1 MKKVLILTTSTGQGH
16 NQAADSIIEAFN
28 NTDFECI
35 KHDFL
40 IDNKIINKVI
50 VIGYEI
56 FASKFPKSYGLFYK
70 LTDKNYINKSNI
82 FIFLPIIKK
91 LSSYINKEKPDVI
104 IGTHPFTV
112 DMITYLK
119 GKGLNTPFVSVI
131 TDFKAHYTYINP
143 LVDSYI
149 TASESTKDY
158 LISQGIKEDIIYPIG
173 IPIKSNFYD
182 KNEEISSIK
191 NDGYF
196 NLLLMSGSMGLNNIS
211 YVLDELLKNENKL
224 RITVVCGNNEYLK
237 KSLLSKTDYDHTSK
251 KLHILGFSNDIS
263 SLMDYCDVLISKPGG
278 LTSTEAIVKN
288 IPLIIPFA
296 IPGQELDNT
305 EFLVSN
311 NYAYSLKNYS
321 EINDVINML
330 IKNPD
335 ILLKMKKNL
344 NKLSSS
350 YCKAKIVD
358 ICNDLIKRNTSI
370 SEEKELLHQ

>member
-40 IDNKIINKVI
+40 VENKILNKIIVL
-50 VIGYEI
+50 GYQI
-56 FASKFPKSYGLFYK
+56 FASKFPKLYGFFYK
-70 LTDKNYINKSNI
+70 LTDRNYINKSNT

-91 LSSYINKEKPDVI
+91 LSSYINREKPDII

-112 DMITYLK
+112 DMVTYLK
-119 GKGLNTPFVSVI
+119 SKGLNIPFISVI
-131 TDFKAHYTYINP
+131 TDFKAHYTYIND

-158 LISQGIKEDIIYPIG
+158 LVSQGIKESIIFPIG
-173 IPIKSNFYD
+173 IPIKSNFYN
-182 KNEEISSIK
+182 KNQEVSLIR

-211 YVLDELLKNENKL
+211 YVLDELLKNKNKL
-224 RITVVCGNNEYLK
+224 RITVVCGNNEHLK
-237 KSLLSKTDYDHTSK
+237 NSLLSKTNYNHSNK

-305 EFLVSN
+305 EFLISN
-311 NYAYSLKNYS
+311 NYAYSLKEYK
-321 EINDVINML
+321 EINDIVNTL
-330 IKNPD
+330 IDDPD
-335 ILLKMKKNL
+335 KLLKIRNNL
-344 NKLSSS
+344 KYLSSS
-350 YCKAKIVD
+350 YSKSKIVD
-358 ICNDLIKRNTSI
+358 ICNNLINNENSLN
-370 SEEKELLHQ
+370 EKLIHQ